1 MKHKILPPTYFYSF
15 LGLSIILRFIFPIK
29 QVIFL
34 PWSYL
39 GSLPI
44 IFGIYLNIWAD
55 RLFKQHKTTEN
66 PFKTPSSLV
75 ISGPFKISRHPMYLG
90 LITILFGI
98 SLILGSIITF
108 LFPILFFLLI
118 DFLFIP
124 YEEKNMEK
132 IFKNEYKTYKKKV
145 RRWI

>member
-15 LGLSIILRFIFPIK
+15 IGLSIIFHFIFPIR
-29 QVIFL
+29 QVVFP

-39 GSLPI
+39 GILPI
-44 IFGIYLNIWAD
+44 VFGIFFNIWAD

-66 PFKTPSSLV
+66 PFKVPSSLV

-90 LITILFGI
+90 MVMILVGI
-98 SLILGSIITF
+98 SLILGSLIVF
-108 LFPILFFLLI
+108 LFPLLFILLME
-118 DFLFIP
+118 FLFIS

-132 IFKNEYKTYKKKV
+132 IFKNEYKIYKKKV
-145 RRWI
+145 RRWV